1 MLRQRFISAL
11 GYRWLNRLYDPLLR
25 WTMPERRFKTRL
37 IQLARIE
44 ARDRVLDLGC
54 GTGTLMLLVRQTAPT
69 ADVHGVDGDLE
80 ILRLA
85 TSKASDESLRLK
97 VTAGMAWALPYQGDR
112 FGRVLTTLVLHHLNR
127 ENKQRALGEAYRVL
141 RAGGQLHIA
150 DWGKPHNRWMRVAS
164 LLVSAFDSRETT
176 TDNVQGLIPE
186 LCLRAGFVNVTEA
199 DRFNTLFGS
208 LCIYSAAKLA

>member
-69 ADVHGVDGDLE
+69 ADVHGIDGDLE

-85 TSKASDESLRLK
+85 TSKASDERLRLK
-97 VTAGMAWALPYQGDR
+97 VTTGMVWALPYQGDC

-150 DWGKPHNRWMRVAS
+150 DWQATQPLDARRITA
-164 LLVSAFDSRETT
+164 R
-176 TDNVQGLIPE
+176 QR
-186 LCLRAGFVNVTEA
+186 LR
-199 DRFNTLFGS
+199 
-208 LCIYSAAKLA
+208 